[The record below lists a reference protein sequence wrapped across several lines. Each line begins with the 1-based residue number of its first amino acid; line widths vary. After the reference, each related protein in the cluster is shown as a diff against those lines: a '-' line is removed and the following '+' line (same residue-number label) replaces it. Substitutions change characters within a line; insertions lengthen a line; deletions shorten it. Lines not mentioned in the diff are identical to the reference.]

1 MTLQE
6 RLIEDVKTAMRTRDQ
21 GRLSTLRMV
30 RAAVHDEEIALQRST
45 LDDDGVIQVISR
57 MARQHRESIDL
68 FRQGNRQDLVEKEE
82 ARLAVLTK
90 YLPQQLSGEE
100 LIELAQQVIQEV
112 GAQGPTDRGKVM
124 GKLMPQVR
132 GKAEG
137 AQVNAIVTE
146 LLEGG

>member
-82 ARLAVLTK
+82 ARLAVLTE